1 SDFFIGKPGPGSI
14 SEAIHMGLP
23 VIVQR
28 NAWTLPQERYNTDW
42 VAENRVGLVVR
53 GFREVVKATAHL
65 LEGDRLQRYRVNAQ
79 AIRNRAVY
87 EVPTF
92 MESVLKEGP
101 AQRRLTRPQ

>member
-1 SDFFIGKPGPGSI
+1 
-14 SEAIHMGLP
+14 

-42 VAENRVGLVVR
+42 VEENRVGIVVR

-65 LEGDRLQRYRVNAQ
+65 LEGDRLKRYRENAC

-87 EVPTF
+87 EVPEI
-92 MESVLKEGP
+92 MAKVLEMGP
-101 AQRRLTRPQ
+101 AARHLRAGNSGVIVRNGAE